1 MDHGLPGATN
11 RVWIGQ
17 QSDGLQE
24 GIIPKGTVRPLISPD
39 LEDLDSWADIRLMS
53 EIYLAVEHTWE

>member
-39 LEDLDSWADIRLMS
+39 LEDLDS
-53 EIYLAVEHTWE
+53 